1 MIVQDE
7 LNRQAFVEEAQD
19 LLAELE
25 TALLEIEERPED
37 RSLVDRIFR
46 AMHTIKGSGAMFGFD
61 DIASF
66 THDVESVFDK
76 VRNGEMELS
85 PELLDLTLKS
95 RDHIAYLLQCATKG
109 LAVDVSMSADLTQA
123 LRALLP
129 GDDHASASLA
139 DEMPSSGEVE
149 GPRRTY
155 RVRFKPHPQLFLSG
169 TNPLGLVREIQ
180 DLGRSKL
187 FVHFGDVPAL
197 DELDPEQCHV
207 WWDVLLTTDS
217 DEAAIRD
224 IFLFVEDDATV
235 DVRLIDEANLLE
247 QDGAYKR
254 LGEILLE
261 RGDVAT
267 EDLRRV
273 LEEQRPIGELLAEAG
288 IVTPDQVASA
298 LAEQKTV
305 RELRRSRTEDG
316 DKPAEKAGDAG
327 ASIRVSAAKLDYLVD
342 LVGELVIVQSQI
354 ARMAHEHPAPG
365 MLSLVEA
372 LERLSDDLRDT
383 TLGVRMLPI
392 GTTFS
397 RFRRLVRDLAGE
409 LGKSVELVTLG
420 GETELDKTVIER
432 LGDPLVH
439 CLRNSL
445 DHGVESPERRL
456 AAGKSATGRITL
468 AAAHAG
474 GEVLVTISDDGAG
487 IDAERIY
494 QAALRKGIIAPEV
507 DLSTRQK
514 LELIF
519 AAGFSTAEKVTNVSG
534 RGVGMD
540 VVKRAIESL
549 RGRIELESTPGKG
562 TVITIRL
569 PLTLAIIDGLQVRVG
584 DESYIIPLPHVEEC
598 AEHNTPDH
606 VDGRQRIINLRGD
619 IVPFIRLRDV
629 FRVPGVSPGMEQLVV
644 VNALGSRF
652 GLVVDCV
659 IGEHQTVIKSLG
671 KVYKDIPGI
680 SGATIQGDGS
690 MALIIDVPGLVHT
703 AALEAA

>member
-1 MIVQDE
+1 MQDE

-19 LLAELE
+19 LLTELE

-37 RSLVDRIFR
+37 RTLVDRIFR

-66 THDVESVFDK
+66 THDVESVFDR

-85 PELLDLTLKS
+85 PQLLELTLKS
-95 RDHIAYLLQCATKG
+95 RDHIAYLLRCATG
-109 LAVDVSMSADLTQA
+109 PEEVDMTRSESLTRE

-129 GDDHASASLA
+129 RTPEA
-139 DEMPSSGEVE
+139 DTSGGEATT
-149 GPRRTY
+149 GPAFGTAPRRTF
-155 RVRFKPHPQLFLSG
+155 RVRFRPHPHLFLSG
-169 TNPLGLVREIQ
+169 TNPLGLVRELL
-180 DLGRSKL
+180 DLGRSSL

-217 DEAAIRD
+217 DENAIRE
-224 IFLFVEDDATV
+224 IFLFIEDDAFI
-235 DVRLIDEANLLE
+235 DVRLIDEADLLE

-298 LAEQKTV
+298 LAEQQTV
-305 RELRRSRTEDG
+305 RDLRRGRG
-316 DKPAEKAGDAG
+316 DEADKVAEKACDPG
-327 ASIRVSAAKLDYLVD
+327 ASIRVSASKLDYLVD

-354 ARMAHEHPAPG
+354 ARMAHDHPAPG
-365 MLSLVEA
+365 MLGLVEA
-372 LERLSDDLRDT
+372 LERLSDELRDT

-409 LGKSVELVTLG
+409 LGKSIELITLG

-445 DHGVESPERRL
+445 DHGVESPQSRI
-456 AAGKSATGRITL
+456 AAGKEPTGRITL

-487 IDAERIY
+487 IDAEKIY
-494 QAALRKGIIAPEV
+494 AAALRKGIIPADA
-507 DLSTRQK
+507 DLSPREK
-514 LELIF
+514 LDLIF
-519 AAGFSTAEKVTNVSG
+519 APGFSTAEKVTSVSG

-540 VVKRAIESL
+540 VVKRAIEGL
-549 RGRIELESTPGKG
+549 RGRIELESVPGRG
-562 TVITIRL
+562 TTITIRL

-584 DESYIIPLPHVEEC
+584 GESYIIPLPHVEEC
-598 AEHNTPDH
+598 AEHDSH
-606 VDGRQRIINLRGD
+606 GREEGRQRIINLRGD
-619 IVPFIRLRDV
+619 IVPYIRLRDV
-629 FRVPGVSPGMEQLVV
+629 FRVPGLSPDMEQLVV
-644 VNALGSRF
+644 VNAHGSRF

-690 MALIIDVPGLVHT
+690 MALIVDVPGLIHT
-703 AALEAA
+703 AAREAA